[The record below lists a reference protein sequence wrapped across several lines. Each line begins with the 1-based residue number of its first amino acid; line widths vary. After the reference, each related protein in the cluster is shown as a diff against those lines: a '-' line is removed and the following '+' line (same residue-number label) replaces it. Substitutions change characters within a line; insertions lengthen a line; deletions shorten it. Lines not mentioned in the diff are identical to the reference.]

1 MRRSEKIISDYLAL
15 SSKEQIAYLRS
26 FNQNLDAELCDF
38 FLCIALDKTQE
49 TSLRKEAMN
58 VIGLFKGHS
67 NDNAIKKALYH
78 LIRTPN
84 ADIQIHAIGAL
95 GLMHIDESD
104 LRYIA
109 HLAQH
114 SEDERV
120 QDMANAFIANRR
132 DIASAL

>member
-1 MRRSEKIISDYLAL
+1 MCRSEKIISDYLAL

-49 TSLRKEAMN
+49 ASLRKEAMN
-58 VIGLFKGHS
+58 VISLFKGHS
-67 NDNAIKKALYH
+67 NDNATKKAFYH

-95 GLMHIDESD
+95 GLMYIDEND
-104 LRYIA
+104 LRYIT

-114 SEDERV
+114 STA
-120 QDMANAFIANRR
+120 QHSTAQ
-132 DIASAL
+132 

>member
-1 MRRSEKIISDYLAL
+1 MRRSKKIISDYLAL
-15 SSKEQIAYLRS
+15 SPKEQIAYLRN

-38 FLCIALDKTQE
+38 FLCIALDKAQE
-49 TSLRKEAMN
+49 TPLRKEAMN
-58 VIGLFKGHS
+58 VISLFKGHS
-67 NDNAIKKALYH
+67 DDSAIKKALYH
-78 LIRTPN
+78 LIRTSN
-84 ADIQIHAIGAL
+84 TDIQTHAITAL

-120 QDMANAFIANRR
+120 HAAANAFIASRR
-132 DIASAL
+132 ALVSSL

>member
-1 MRRSEKIISDYLAL
+1 MRRSEKIISEYLAL
-15 SSKEQIAYLRS
+15 SSKEQIAYLRR

-49 TSLRKEAMN
+49 TLLRKEAMN
-58 VIGLFKGHS
+58 VISLFKGHS
-67 NDNAIKKALYH
+67 NDNATKKALYH

-84 ADIQIHAIGAL
+84 AEIQIHAIGAL
-95 GLMHIDESD
+95 GVMHIDEND
-104 LRYIA
+104 LRYIT

-120 QDMANAFIANRR
+120 QAAANAFIANQR

>member
-1 MRRSEKIISDYLAL
+1 MISDYLAL

-38 FLCIALDKTQE
+38 FLFIALDKKQE
-49 TSLRKEAMN
+49 ASLRKEAMN
-58 VIGLFKGHS
+58 VISLFKGHS
-67 NDNAIKKALYH
+67 NDNATKKALYH

-95 GLMHIDESD
+95 GLIYIDEND
-104 LRYIA
+104 LRYIT
-109 HLAQH
+109 HLAHH
-114 SEDERV
+114 SDDERV
-120 QDMANAFIANRR
+120 QAAANAFIANRR